1 MYTLAQ
7 LTQKNGLLPLKK
19 RILMTLIKTFPNKE
33 NSKETSRATPLYQE
47 ILPKTQGVNKTILN
61 KFF

>member
-7 LTQKNGLLPLKK
+7 LTQKNGLLLIKK

-33 NSKETSRATPLYQE
+33 TPKKPPEPHHFTRKFSQ
-47 ILPKTQGVNKTILN
+47 KTQGVNKQS
-61 KFF
+61 

>member
-61 KFF
+61 KLF

>member
-19 RILMTLIKTFPNKE
+19 KILMTLIKTFPNKE

-47 ILPKTQGVNKTILN
+47 ILPKTQGVSKTILH